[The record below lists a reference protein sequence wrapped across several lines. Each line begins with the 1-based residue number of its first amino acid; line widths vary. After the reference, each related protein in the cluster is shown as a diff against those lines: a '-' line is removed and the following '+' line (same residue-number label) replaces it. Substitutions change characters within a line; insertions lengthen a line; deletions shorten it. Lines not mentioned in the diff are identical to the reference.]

1 MASSRKKQDE
11 KNLKT
16 LRELGAQP
24 QNKYCFDCNQ
34 RGPTYVDMTIGS
46 FVCTKCSGML
56 RGLTPPHR
64 VKSISMATFTTEE
77 IDMLKSRGN
86 DYCRS
91 VWLGL
96 YEGASPG
103 PEFRDEQS
111 VKDFMVDKYERKR
124 YYLDPAQALKNGYK
138 TPETSKVKPLSTL
151 ISDPKPIKLN
161 GSTTELN
168 RKRPE
173 AGKNTSFA
181 VNFDNADIF
190 TSNNNTTTKTTQE
203 SFANFDDN
211 PVFSNTNNSIGS
223 FRNICMPTP
232 NAFDNFTL
240 AQSNNTNKV
249 PAAPPEDKYAAL
261 KDLDNALKQSRTEHN
276 AVDWNSSGSNGSLY
290 SSPTPSGSVYSSPS
304 PQSSM
309 FGSPSQGQFMNAFQS
324 QDNAFSNPFN
334 SSSNGL
340 NWGSNGNNF
349 GQAFANPFREPV
361 RVNGFAQNYQ
371 PTLFP
376 VAANGSTWAANPF
389 KVGATAN
396 MNSNNPFL

>member
-34 RGPTYVDMTIGS
+34 RGPTYVNMTIGS

-64 VKSISMATFTTEE
+64 VKSISMATFTSEE
-77 IDMLKSRGN
+77 IELLKNRGN
-86 DYCRS
+86 DYCKS

-96 YEGASPG
+96 YDGTLPGA
-103 PEFRDEQS
+103 EYRDEQA

-124 YYLDPAQALKNGYK
+124 YYMEPAQALKNGYTK
-138 TPETSKVKPLSTL
+138 TEKVKPLTTL
-151 ISDPKPIKLN
+151 VSDPKPIKLN
-161 GSTTELN
+161 GNATEFN

-173 AGKNTSFA
+173 PGKNHSFA
-181 VNFDNADIF
+181 VDFDNADIF
-190 TSNNNTTTKTTQE
+190 ASNNNNTTTTQE
-203 SFANFDDN
+203 TFANFDDN
-211 PVFSNTNNSIGS
+211 PVFNSKMNNAS
-223 FRNICMPTP
+223 MPTP
-232 NAFDNFTL
+232 TFDNFNL
-240 AQSNNTNKV
+240 AQSNKV

-261 KDLDNALKQSRTEHN
+261 KDLDNALKTQN

-290 SSPTPSGSVYSSPS
+290 SSPTPTGSMYSSPS

-309 FGSPSQGQFMNAFQS
+309 FGSPSQGQFMNAFQN
-324 QDNAFSNPFN
+324 QDTFSNPFN
-334 SSSNGL
+334 GM
-340 NWGSNGNNF
+340 NWGSNGNF
-349 GQAFANPFREPV
+349 GQNLANPFREPPV
-361 RVNGFAQNYQ
+361 RVNGFAQNFQ
-371 PTLFP
+371 PMFP
-376 VAANGSTWAANPF
+376 VAANGGAWGANPF

-396 MNSNNPFL
+396 VNSNNPFL

>member
-34 RGPTYVDMTIGS
+34 RGPTYVNMTIGS

-64 VKSISMATFTTEE
+64 VKSISMATFTSEE
-77 IDMLKSRGN
+77 IEMLKNRGN
-86 DYCRS
+86 DYCKS

-96 YEGASPG
+96 YDGNLPGA
-103 PEFRDEQS
+103 ECRDEQT

-124 YYLDPAQALKNGYK
+124 YYMDPTQALKNGYTK
-138 TPETSKVKPLSTL
+138 TEKVKPLTTL
-151 ISDPKPIKLN
+151 VSDPKPIKLN
-161 GSTTELN
+161 GNTTEFN

-173 AGKNTSFA
+173 PGKNHSFA
-181 VNFDNADIF
+181 VDFDNADIF
-190 TSNNNTTTKTTQE
+190 ASNNNNTTTTQE
-203 SFANFDDN
+203 TFANFDDN
-211 PVFSNTNNSIGS
+211 PVFNSNLNNAS
-223 FRNICMPTP
+223 MPTP
-232 NAFDNFTL
+232 AFDNFNL
-240 AQSNNTNKV
+240 AQSNKV

-261 KDLDNALKQSRTEHN
+261 KDLDNALKTQN

-290 SSPTPSGSVYSSPS
+290 SSPTPTGSMYSSPS

-309 FGSPSQGQFMNAFQS
+309 FGSPSQGQYMNAFQN
-324 QDNAFSNPFN
+324 QDTFSNPFN
-334 SSSNGL
+334 GM
-340 NWGSNGNNF
+340 NWGSNGNF
-349 GQAFANPFREPV
+349 GQNLANPFREPV
-361 RVNGFAQNYQ
+361 RVNGFAQNFQ
-371 PTLFP
+371 SMFP
-376 VAANGSTWAANPF
+376 VAANGAAWGANPF

-396 MNSNNPFL
+396 ANSNNPFL